1 MNLCSQCYSP
11 VNCSSFSVLN
21 CFARVPH
28 TGVDPQFVSVPEVV
42 TFLHS
47 FLPSFLL
54 CVLSSPFTNQKVV
67 SAMNL
72 CHENFT
78 DGGISRHLL
87 GAW

>member
-1 MNLCSQCYSP
+1 MNLCSQCYST

-21 CFARVPH
+21 CFATVPH
-28 TGVDPQFVSVPEVV
+28 TGVDPQFVSVPEVGNIP
-42 TFLHS
+42 T

-54 CVLSSPFTNQKVV
+54 CVLSSPVTSQKVV

-72 CHENFT
+72 CHEHFT